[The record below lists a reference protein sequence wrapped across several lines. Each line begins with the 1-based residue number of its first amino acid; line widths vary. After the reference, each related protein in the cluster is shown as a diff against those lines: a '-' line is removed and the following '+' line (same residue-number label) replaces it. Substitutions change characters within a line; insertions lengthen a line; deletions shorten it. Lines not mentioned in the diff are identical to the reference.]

1 MGRNKFVNNKK
12 HQQVLAKKSLGQNF
26 LQDISVVEH
35 ICESTKIAGKT
46 ILEVGPGTGFLT
58 KQIIKSIPKE
68 LILIEK
74 DSRMIDILN
83 GLIAVNQDVNIKLF
97 NEDAQMFN
105 LFEHFDKKIT
115 IIANLPYNIGTT
127 LVMNWVEQIEQIEQM
142 VLMLQKEV
150 VERLCAKPNSGD
162 YGRISVLVQSVCG
175 VEHLFD
181 VRPECF
187 NPQPKVM
194 SAVVKITPKQAAEQP
209 TKEEY
214 KYLSLLCKIAFSQRR
229 KKLVNVLK
237 NDANFQ
243 NIFKNFDIYSF
254 IPSDA
259 RAENITVR
267 EYLKIVREF
276 LKTKPTGQ

>member
-1 MGRNKFVNNKK
+1 MRNKFTKKK
-12 HQQVLAKKSLGQNF
+12 HGQIFAKKSLGQNF
-26 LQDISVVEH
+26 LQDVSVVER
-35 ICESTKIAGKT
+35 ICESAEIANKT
-46 ILEVGPGTGFLT
+46 VLEVGPGTGFLT
-58 KQIIKSIPKE
+58 RQIIKSNPKE
-68 LILIEK
+68 LVLIEK
-74 DSRMIDILN
+74 DSRMVEILN
-83 GLIAVNQDVNIKLF
+83 GLIAANPDVNVKLF

-105 LFEHFDKKIT
+105 LSERFDKKIT

-127 LVMNWVEQIEQIEQM
+127 LVMNWVEQIERIEQM

-162 YGRISVLVQSVCG
+162 YGRISVLVQSLCK

-194 SAVVKITPKQAAEQP
+194 SAVVKITPKPAANQP
-209 TKEEY
+209 TVEEY

-229 KKLVNVLK
+229 KKLANVLK

-243 NIFKNFDIYSF
+243 NKFKGFDIYTF
-254 IPSDA
+254 IPADA
-259 RAENITVR
+259 RAEDITVQ

-276 LKTKPTGQ
+276 LKTKPTNQ

>member
-1 MGRNKFVNNKK
+1 MTTKMRMNKFGSHKK
-12 HQQVLAKKSLGQNF
+12 HGQIFAKKSLGQNF
-26 LQDISVVEH
+26 LQDVSVVER

-58 KQIIKSIPKE
+58 RQIIKSAPKE
-68 LILIEK
+68 LFLIEK

-83 GLIAVNQDVNIKLF
+83 GLIAANPDVNIKLF
-97 NEDAQMFN
+97 NEDAQTFN
-105 LFEHFDKKIT
+105 LSEHCDKKIT

-127 LVMNWVEQIEQIEQM
+127 LVMNLIEQM

-150 VERLCAKPNSGD
+150 VERLCAKPNSSD
-162 YGRISVLVQSVCG
+162 YGRISVLVQSLCD

-194 SAVVKITPKQAAEQP
+194 SAVVKITPKPATEQP
-209 TKEEY
+209 NKVEY
-214 KYLSLLCKIAFSQRR
+214 EYLRLLCKTAFSQRR
-229 KKLVNVLK
+229 KKLANVLK

-243 NIFKNFDIYSF
+243 NKFKGFDIYAF
-254 IPSDA
+254 IPADA
-259 RAENITVR
+259 RAEDITVR
-267 EYLKIVREF
+267 EYLQIVREF
-276 LKTKPTGQ
+276 LKTKPTNQ

>member
-1 MGRNKFVNNKK
+1 
-12 HQQVLAKKSLGQNF
+12 
-26 LQDISVVEH
+26 
-35 ICESTKIAGKT
+35 
-46 ILEVGPGTGFLT
+46 
-58 KQIIKSIPKE
+58 
-68 LILIEK
+68 
-74 DSRMIDILN
+74 MIDILN
-83 GLIAVNQDVNIKLF
+83 GLIAATPYVNIKLF
-97 NEDAQMFN
+97 NEDAQTFN

-127 LVMNWVEQIEQIEQM
+127 LVMNWIEQIEQIEQM

-162 YGRISVLVQSVCG
+162 YGRISVLVQSVCD

-194 SAVVKITPKQAAEQP
+194 SAVVKITPKSATPQP
-209 TKEEY
+209 THEEY
-214 KYLSLLCKIAFSQRR
+214 KYLNLLCKIAFSQRR

-243 NIFKNFDIYSF
+243 NKFKNFDIYAF
-254 IPSDA
+254 IPADA
-259 RAENITVR
+259 RAEDITVG

>member
-1 MGRNKFVNNKK
+1 MRSKFTKKK
-12 HQQVLAKKSLGQNF
+12 HGQILAKKSLGQNF
-26 LQDISVVEH
+26 LQDVAVVER
-35 ICESTKIAGKT
+35 ICGSTEIADKT

-58 KQIIKSIPKE
+58 RQIIKSKPKE
-68 LILIEK
+68 LVLIEK

-83 GLIAVNQDVNIKLF
+83 GLISANPDVNIKLF

-105 LFEHFDKKIT
+105 LFKHFDKKIT

-127 LVMNWVEQIEQIEQM
+127 LVMNWIEQIEQIEQM
-142 VLMLQKEV
+142 ILMLQKEV

-162 YGRISVLVQSVCG
+162 YGRISVLVQSVCDI
-175 VEHLFD
+175 EYLFD

-194 SAVVKITPKQAAEQP
+194 SAVVKITPKPATEQP

-214 KYLSLLCKIAFSQRR
+214 EYLSLLCKIAFSQRR

-259 RAENITVR
+259 RAEDITVS

>member
-1 MGRNKFVNNKK
+1 MKWNKSAKNKK
-12 HQQVLAKKSLGQNF
+12 YGQIFAKKSLGQSF
-26 LQDISVVEH
+26 LQDVSVVEH

-58 KQIIKSIPKE
+58 QQIIKSAPKE
-68 LILIEK
+68 LVLIEK

-83 GLIAVNQDVNIKLF
+83 GLIAATPDVNIKLF
-97 NEDAQMFN
+97 NEDAQTFN

-127 LVMNWVEQIEQIEQM
+127 LVMDWVERIEQIEQM

-162 YGRISVLVQSVCG
+162 YGRISVLIQSVCN

-194 SAVVKITPKQAAEQP
+194 SAVVKITPKSATDKP
-209 TKEEY
+209 TKKEY
-214 KYLSLLCKIAFSQRR
+214 ECLSLLCKIAFSQRR
-229 KKLVNVLK
+229 KKLANVLK

-243 NIFKNFDIYSF
+243 NKFKGFDIYAF
-254 IPSDA
+254 IPADA
-259 RAENITVR
+259 RAEDITVR

-276 LKTKPTGQ
+276 LKTKPTNQ

>member
-1 MGRNKFVNNKK
+1 MRNKFTKKK
-12 HQQVLAKKSLGQNF
+12 HRQIFAKKSLGQNF
-26 LQDISVVEH
+26 LQDVSVVER

-58 KQIIKSIPKE
+58 RQIIKSAPKE

-83 GLIAVNQDVNIKLF
+83 SLISANPDVNIKLF
-97 NEDAQMFN
+97 NEDAQTFN
-105 LFEHFDKKIT
+105 LFEHFSKKIT
-115 IIANLPYNIGTT
+115 IISNLPYNIGTT
-127 LVMNWVEQIEQIEQM
+127 LVMNWIEQIKRIEQM

-162 YGRISVLVQSVCG
+162 YGRISVLVRSVCD
-175 VEHLFD
+175 VEYLFD
-181 VRPECF
+181 VCPECF

-194 SAVVKITPKQAAEQP
+194 SAVVKITPKPATEQP
-209 TKEEY
+209 TVKEY

-229 KKLVNVLK
+229 KKLANVLK
-237 NDANFQ
+237 NDVNFQ
-243 NIFKNFDIYSF
+243 NKFKNFDIYAF
-254 IPSDA
+254 IPADA
-259 RAENITVR
+259 RAEDITVS
-267 EYLKIVREF
+267 EYLKIGREF

>member
-1 MGRNKFVNNKK
+1 MRSKFTKKK
-12 HQQVLAKKSLGQNF
+12 HGQILAKKSLGQNF
-26 LQDISVVEH
+26 LQDVAVVER
-35 ICESTKIAGKT
+35 ICGSTEIADKT

-58 KQIIKSIPKE
+58 RQIIKSKPKK
-68 LILIEK
+68 LVLIEK

-83 GLIAVNQDVNIKLF
+83 GLITANSDINIKLF

-105 LFEHFDKKIT
+105 LFKHFDKKIT

-127 LVMNWVEQIEQIEQM
+127 LVMNWVERIERIEQM

-162 YGRISVLVQSVCG
+162 YGRISVLVQSVCN

-187 NPQPKVM
+187 NPQPKVI
-194 SAVVKITPKQAAEQP
+194 SAVVKITPKSATAQP
-209 TKEEY
+209 THKEYE
-214 KYLSLLCKIAFSQRR
+214 YLSLLCKIAFSQRR

-254 IPSDA
+254 IPADA
-259 RAENITVR
+259 RAEDITVR
-267 EYLKIVREF
+267 EYLQIVREF
-276 LKTKPTGQ
+276 LKTKPTNQ

>member
-1 MGRNKFVNNKK
+1 MRNKFTKKK
-12 HQQVLAKKSLGQNF
+12 HGQIFAKKSLGQNF
-26 LQDISVVEH
+26 LQDVSVVER
-35 ICESTKIAGKT
+35 ICESAEIAGKT
-46 ILEVGPGTGFLT
+46 ILEIGPGTGFLT
-58 KQIIKSIPKE
+58 RQIIKSNPKE
-68 LILIEK
+68 MVLIEK
-74 DSRMIDILN
+74 DRRMIDILN
-83 GLIAVNQDVNIKLF
+83 GLIAANPDVNVKLF

-105 LFEHFDKKIT
+105 LSERFDKKIT

-127 LVMNWVEQIEQIEQM
+127 LVMNWVEQIERIEQM

-162 YGRISVLVQSVCG
+162 YGRISVLVQSLCK

-194 SAVVKITPKQAAEQP
+194 SAVVKITPKPATEQP
-209 TKEEY
+209 TVEEY

-229 KKLVNVLK
+229 KKLANVLK

-243 NIFKNFDIYSF
+243 NIFKNFDIYAF
-254 IPSDA
+254 IPADA
-259 RAENITVR
+259 RAEDITVN

-276 LKTKPTGQ
+276 LKTKPTNQ

>member
-1 MGRNKFVNNKK
+1 MRRNKFGSHKK
-12 HQQVLAKKSLGQNF
+12 HEQIFAKKSLGQNF
-26 LQDISVVEH
+26 LQDVSVVER
-35 ICESTKIAGKT
+35 ICESTKIDGKT

-58 KQIIKSIPKE
+58 RQIIKSMPKE
-68 LILIEK
+68 LVLIEK

-83 GLIAVNQDVNIKLF
+83 GLIAATADVNIKLF
-97 NEDAQMFN
+97 NKDAQTFN

-127 LVMNWVEQIEQIEQM
+127 LAMNWIEQTERIEQM

-150 VERLCAKPNSGD
+150 VERLCAQPNSGD
-162 YGRISVLVQSVCG
+162 YGRISVLVQAVCN

-194 SAVVKITPKQAAEQP
+194 SAIVKITPKPATEQP
-209 TKEEY
+209 TKVEY
-214 KYLSLLCKIAFSQRR
+214 EYLSLLCKIAFSQRR

-243 NIFKNFDIYSF
+243 NKFKNFDIYSF
-254 IPSDA
+254 IPADA
-259 RAENITVR
+259 RAEDITVG
-267 EYLKIVREF
+267 EYLKIVRKF
-276 LKTKPTGQ
+276 LKTKPTDQ

>member
-1 MGRNKFVNNKK
+1 MRNKFTKKK
-12 HQQVLAKKSLGQNF
+12 HGQIFAKKSLGQNF
-26 LQDISVVEH
+26 LQDISIVER

-58 KQIIKSIPKE
+58 RQIIKSAPKE
-68 LILIEK
+68 LFLIEK

-83 GLIAVNQDVNIKLF
+83 GLIAANPDVNIKLF
-97 NEDAQMFN
+97 NEDAQTFN
-105 LFEHFDKKIT
+105 LSEHFDKKIT

-127 LVMNWVEQIEQIEQM
+127 LVMNWVERIERIEQM

-150 VERLCAKPNSGD
+150 VERLCAKPNSSD
-162 YGRISVLVQSVCG
+162 YGRISVLVQSVCD
-175 VEHLFD
+175 VEYLFD

-194 SAVVKITPKQAAEQP
+194 SAVAKITPKTATEQP
-209 TKEEY
+209 TEEY

-229 KKLVNVLK
+229 KKLANVLK

-243 NIFKNFDIYSF
+243 NKFKNFDIYAF
-254 IPSDA
+254 IPADA
-259 RAENITVR
+259 RAEDITVC
-267 EYLKIVREF
+267 EYLQIVREF
-276 LKTKPTGQ
+276 LKTKPKGQ

>member
-1 MGRNKFVNNKK
+1 MRNKFTKKK
-12 HQQVLAKKSLGQNF
+12 HGQIFAKKSLGQNF
-26 LQDISVVEH
+26 LQDVSVVER
-35 ICESTKIAGKT
+35 ICESAEIANKT
-46 ILEVGPGTGFLT
+46 VLEVGPGTGFLT
-58 KQIIKSIPKE
+58 RQIIKSNPKE
-68 LILIEK
+68 MVLVEK
-74 DSRMIDILN
+74 DGRMIEILN
-83 GLIAVNQDVNIKLF
+83 GLIAANPDVNVKLF

-105 LFEHFDKKIT
+105 LSERFDKKIT

-127 LVMNWVEQIEQIEQM
+127 LVMDWVERIERIEQI

-150 VERLCAKPNSGD
+150 VERLCAKPNGGD
-162 YGRISVLVQSVCG
+162 YGRISVLVQSLCK

-194 SAVVKITPKQAAEQP
+194 SAIVKITPKPAANQP

-229 KKLVNVLK
+229 KKLANVLK

-243 NIFKNFDIYSF
+243 NKFKGFDIYAF
-254 IPSDA
+254 IPADA
-259 RAENITVR
+259 RAEDITVQ

-276 LKTKPTGQ
+276 LKTKPTNQ

>member
-1 MGRNKFVNNKK
+1 M
-12 HQQVLAKKSLGQNF
+12 
-26 LQDISVVEH
+26 QDVSVVER
-35 ICESTKIAGKT
+35 ICESTEIANKT
-46 ILEVGPGTGFLT
+46 VLEIGPGTGFLT
-58 KQIIKSIPKE
+58 RQIIKSNPKE
-68 LILIEK
+68 LVLIEK
-74 DSRMIDILN
+74 DGRMIDILN
-83 GLIAVNQDVNIKLF
+83 GLIASNPDVNVKLF

-105 LFEHFDKKIT
+105 LSERFDKKIT

-127 LVMNWVEQIEQIEQM
+127 LVMDWVERIERIEQM

-162 YGRISVLVQSVCG
+162 YGRISVLVQSLCK

-181 VRPECF
+181 VRPEWF

-194 SAVVKITPKQAAEQP
+194 SAIVKITPKPAANQP

-214 KYLSLLCKIAFSQRR
+214 KCLSLFCKIAFSQRR
-229 KKLVNVLK
+229 KKLLNVLK

-243 NIFKNFDIYSF
+243 NKFKGFDIYAF
-254 IPSDA
+254 IPADA
-259 RAENITVR
+259 RAEDITVQ

-276 LKTKPTGQ
+276 LKTKPTNQ